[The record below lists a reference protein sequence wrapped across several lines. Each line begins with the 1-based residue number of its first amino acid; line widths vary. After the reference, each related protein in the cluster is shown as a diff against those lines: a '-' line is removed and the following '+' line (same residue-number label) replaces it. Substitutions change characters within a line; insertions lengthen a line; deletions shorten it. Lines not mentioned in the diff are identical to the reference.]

1 MFTLP
6 KVNFKTI
13 KKDKKSGVFEFSP
26 LIKGFGNSLGAAL
39 RRTLFAASEGAVITK
54 VRFEGVSHQFTTIEG
69 AKDDVLHMLLALKKV
84 RFSKTDEK
92 DGRVVGELEYD
103 VKNKNWKLIKIR
115 EDRRDEPNYYGNH
128 LFKVAEQSW
137 MATKYPFTLEQMA
150 NPLTNYF
157 GLGKDKMYKAQTGF
171 NSFVKSKLLSLAKTL
186 IPSKVAIDLA
196 SGKGQDLGRYY
207 DNGFTKTIF
216 CDYDPIA
223 LSELVT
229 RRFDMIKDKNRKNTM
244 AIQTLHRD
252 LNLPADDTIQIFK
265 SLLTENNVGLIVCN
279 FAIHY
284 LITDIDKLN
293 NFIKLVRNLSS
304 KGTIFYFT
312 TMSGQSVVDLIGTAN
327 DWKAHENGVLK
338 YQIVKKYSGNK
349 LTDMG
354 QTINTKMPF
363 SDELFTENLVNIE
376 LVNAQFIKFGFR
388 LLASEGFKIF
398 LNQFKAENPNVYAL
412 LTEDDK
418 KFVSLYHYSMFQI

>member
-1 MFTLP
+1 MIQPIRGYGTIFTQR
-6 KVNFKTI
+6 F
-13 KKDKKSGVFEFSP
+13 SGVMPIQFCPSDDP
-26 LIKGFGNSLGAAL
+26 LAYIWHANSKD
-39 RRTLFAASEGAVITK
+39 TK
-54 VRFEGVSHQFTTIEG
+54 LL
-69 AKDDVLHMLLALKKV
+69 KDA
-84 RFSKTDEK
+84 EK

-265 SLLTENNVGLIVCN
+265 SLLTENNVGLIV
-279 FAIHY
+279 
-284 LITDIDKLN
+284 
-293 NFIKLVRNLSS
+293 S
-304 KGTIFYFT
+304 
-312 TMSGQSVVDLIGTAN
+312 
-327 DWKAHENGVLK
+327 
-338 YQIVKKYSGNK
+338 
-349 LTDMG
+349 
-354 QTINTKMPF
+354 
-363 SDELFTENLVNIE
+363 
-376 LVNAQFIKFGFR
+376 
-388 LLASEGFKIF
+388 
-398 LNQFKAENPNVYAL
+398 
-412 LTEDDK
+412 
-418 KFVSLYHYSMFQI
+418 